1 MKSLLRIIDS
11 NWYTTQVIIPRGLS
25 SIFTDKH
32 FATYPKILV
41 PQNFIDDRGSIK
53 NIADGELG
61 DVAVIT
67 SKANSTRAN
76 HIHDHDWHLCY
87 LVSGSMKYY
96 WSTDLENSKS
106 ESIVINTGEM
116 VYTPPKA
123 PHKMLF
129 LEDSVFVAISNLSR
143 VQESYEADTKK
154 LSDNFFLNDKT
165 N

>member
-1 MKSLLRIIDS
+1 MKSLLKIIDL
-11 NWYTTQVIIPRGLS
+11 NWYITQMIIPDSLS

-41 PQNFIDDRGSIK
+41 PQNFVDDRGSIK
-53 NIADGELG
+53 NIADGKLG

-67 SKANSTRAN
+67 SKANSIRAN
-76 HIHDHDWHLCY
+76 HIHDHDWHLSY

-106 ESIVINTGEM
+106 EFVVVNSGEM

-123 PHKMLF
+123 PHKMVF
-129 LEDSVFVAISNLSR
+129 LEDSIFIAISGLSR
-143 VQESYEADTKK
+143 MQENYEADTNK
-154 LSDNFFLNDKT
+154 LPDNFFV
-165 N
+165 

>member
-1 MKSLLRIIDS
+1 MK
-11 NWYTTQVIIPRGLS
+11 IPNSLS

-32 FATYPKILV
+32 FANYPKVLL

-67 SKANSTRAN
+67 SKANSIRAN
-76 HIHDHDWHLCY
+76 HIHDQDWHLCY

-96 WSTDLENSKS
+96 WRSDLENSKS
-106 ESIVINTGEM
+106 ESVVVNSGEM

-123 PHKMLF
+123 PHKMVF
-129 LEDSVFVAISNLSR
+129 LEDSVFIAISGLSR
-143 VQESYEADTKK
+143 VQENYEADTKK
-154 LSDNFFLNDKT
+154 LLDNFFV
-165 N
+165 